1 MPSYRQKRMQLVR
14 FFLLLIFLIFVTV
27 RIDLHIRPIIQ
38 SLAQSQAV
46 VLSTRMIDDAVSSF
60 IDKEN
65 ISYDYLMH
73 VQKDEKNKVTS
84 IQADALHINSLKSE
98 ISIDISKEIEKI
110 QNEKFS
116 IPLGTLL
123 GGDILSGR
131 GPEIT
136 FYISLSGNVK
146 TSLKSDFYEAGINQ
160 TLHAIS
166 LDIVASIYI
175 LCPGYN
181 TATETATNIVIAET
195 VIVGDVP
202 ETYNY
207 INANLDDYVRNYP
220 TAGD

>member
-1 MPSYRQKRMQLVR
+1 MPSYRQKRIQLVR